1 MFNFTLIIALAILLV
16 SPIAI
21 FLLGKWNKHIA
32 KWSAFAFVLISAVF
46 FALTLGDV
54 LGAGHPIEGWENW
67 LNIKIGTLDFKISFI
82 LNADG
87 LSFPIVA
94 IIYILSLAAIVYSF
108 EYMKKEENLG
118 AYYALLVLYIAGMV
132 GVVLAGDLVQF
143 YIFWELML
151 IPSYFIIAQW
161 GSKPN
166 AVKIAFKYFIFTHVG
181 AMAILIGIGGLWA
194 FGGNTFTIA
203 NLVIGSSVA
212 SLTIRLLTILFLL
225 GFAVKMAIFPLH
237 TWLPDTHG
245 EAPTPISAIL
255 SGVMIETAAYAIVRI
270 CIDVFGERG
279 MGGWMSWVL
288 IGFAVFT
295 MLYGG
300 LMALAQKD
308 TKRLFAFS
316 SISQMGYIFFG
327 LGSFTLFGTLGST
340 FHIVSHAL
348 AKGSL
353 FMVAGILMT
362 QIGHHKGR
370 EIKKLGGLAL
380 KMPITAVIAMVAALS
395 LAGLP
400 PLAGFM
406 SEWIIFSGGLELG
419 LAETASR
426 TANVMGI
433 LAVIFAILSTA
444 LTATYVL
451 LFMKDAFLGPVQEE
465 YKDIKDPSPYM
476 WVPLVILA
484 VLSFVIGILPRSVIT
499 FLEGVVTTLFAG
511 GA

>member
-1 MFNFTLIIALAILLV
+1 MFGFTLLISILILLI
-16 SPIAI
+16 SPVII
-21 FLLGKWNKHIA
+21 FLIGRWSEIAA
-32 KWSAFAFVLISAVF
+32 KWTAFGSVLVAAVF
-46 FALTLGDV
+46 FVLTLGDV
-54 LGAGHPIEGWENW
+54 RASTLGHVEAWNW
-67 LNIKIGTLDFKISFI
+67 MSFTIGAKTFDIDFSLI
-82 LNADG
+82 ADN
-87 LSFPIVA
+87 LSFPIVS
-94 IIYILSLAAIVYSF
+94 IIFILSLAAIMYSF
-108 EYMKKEENLG
+108 GYMKEEKNLG
-118 AYYALLVLYIAGMV
+118 AYYALLVLYVAGMV

-166 AVKIAFKYFIFTHVG
+166 SVKIAFKYFIFTHVG

-194 FGGNTFTIA
+194 YGSATGSFAISQLDMTGVTSTVTI
-203 NLVIGSSVA
+203 V
-212 SLTIRLLTILFLL
+212 LTILFIL

-255 SGVMIETAAYAIVRI
+255 SGVMIETAAYGIIRI
-270 CIDVFGERG
+270 CLNILGVGMNTTWLKWVF
-279 MGGWMSWVL
+279 

-295 MLYGG
+295 MVYGG

-308 TKRLFAFS
+308 TKRLFAYS

-327 LGSFTLFGTLGST
+327 LATFTHFGTVGAGY
-340 FHIVSHAL
+340 HIVSHAL

-353 FMVAGILMT
+353 FLVAGILIT

-370 EIKKLGGLAL
+370 DIKQLGGLAY
-380 KMPITAVIAMVAALS
+380 KMPITAIVALIAALS
-395 LAGLP
+395 LAGTP

-406 SEWIIFSGGLELG
+406 SEWLIFQGGLQ
-419 LAETASR
+419 
-426 TANVMGI
+426 ANNTIGI
-433 LAVIFAILSTA
+433 IAVIFAVASTA

-451 LFMKDAFLGPVQEE
+451 LFMKNVFLGPEQEE
-465 YKDIKDPSPYM
+465 FKEVKDPSPYM

-484 VLSFVIGILPRSVIT
+484 ILSFLIGILPASVLD
-499 FLEGVVTTLFAG
+499 FVTDAVASIFP
-511 GA
+511 

>member
-1 MFNFTLIIALAILLV
+1 MFTSTLMISMGILLGA
-16 SPIAI
+16 PIVV
-21 FLLGKWNKHIA
+21 FLLGKWNDKAA
-32 KWSAFAFVLISAVF
+32 KWSAFIFTLAAAVF

-54 LGAGHPIEGWENW
+54 LATGEHVFAGWDW
-67 LNIKIGTLDFKISFI
+67 ISFDI
-82 LNADG
+82 GGKNVDIGFSLVADN
-87 LSFPIVA
+87 LSFVMAA
-94 IIYILSLAAIVYSF
+94 IIFILSLAAIMYSF
-108 EYMKKEENLG
+108 GYMKKEENQG
-118 AYYALLVLYIAGMV
+118 GYYALLVLYIAGMV

-143 YIFWELML
+143 YVFWELML
-151 IPSYFIIAQW
+151 IPSYFIIAKW

-203 NLVIGSSVA
+203 DIVIGSGVS
-212 SLTIRLLTILFLL
+212 STIVRLLTTLFLV
-225 GFAVKMAIFPLH
+225 GFSVKMAIFPLH

-255 SGVMIETAAYAIVRI
+255 SGVMIETAAYAILRI
-270 CIDVFGERG
+270 CQDIFGDRG
-279 MGGWMSWVL
+279 MGGWMRWVL
-288 IGFAVFT
+288 IGLAVFT

-327 LGSFTLFGTLGST
+327 LGTFTLFGSTGSM

-362 QIGHHKGR
+362 QIGHQKGR
-370 EIKKLGGLAL
+370 DIKKLGGLGL
-380 KMPITAVIAMVAALS
+380 KMPITAIVALIAALS

-400 PLAGFM
+400 PLSGFM
-406 SEWIIFSGGLELG
+406 SEWIIFGGGLELATG
-419 LAETASR
+419 PTSTALGI
-426 TANVMGI
+426 TAM
-433 LAVIFAILSTA
+433 IFAILSTA

-451 LFMKDAFLGPVQEE
+451 LFMKNVFLGPPKEE
-465 YKDIKDPSPYM
+465 FKDVKDPSPYM

-484 VLSFVIGILPRSVIT
+484 ILSFVIGILPKSVLVFIST
-499 FLEGVVTTLFAG
+499 YIG
-511 GA
+511 G